1 MDLIICG
8 PLGRPRPWPTTIVG
22 RRLRWIGSAMS
33 QLADGPALGAP
44 DLVAGDGA
52 GQALEIEPAA
62 RDLEIEDDISI
73 LVAASRPDIDPCDV
87 VCDALPALSC
97 GDLSFAER
105 AWIQDHTATCSY
117 CANELHRYQNVC
129 NCLDQVYK
137 SVDVG
142 ACPVPRFLPT
152 RPGAWYRLVESP
164 VGELLVAAT
173 DEALVEIEFSRGRA
187 EEDLRRHLHERGFQA
202 RPLGATDLGAQTG
215 GQQVMSR
222 VVRQLDEYFGG
233 RRRDFD
239 LPLDLSGLPDFTR
252 DVLSA
257 TARVPYGQ
265 LDTYR
270 GIAMRIGKPAATRAV
285 GNALNRNPIPLVVPC
300 HRIIRSDG
308 SAGGYGG
315 GLDVKF
321 KLLEHEGVMLQPLP
335 GPMVASG

>member
-1 MDLIICG
+1 
-8 PLGRPRPWPTTIVG
+8 
-22 RRLRWIGSAMS
+22 MS
-33 QLADGPALGAP
+33 QLADGPAPSAP
-44 DLVAGDGA
+44 VLNAGDGA
-52 GQALEIEPAA
+52 GAALDVEPAA

-105 AWIQDHTATCSY
+105 AWIKDHTATCSY

-137 SVDVG
+137 SVEVG

-152 RPGAWYRLVESP
+152 RPVAWYRLVGSP
-164 VGELLVAAT
+164 VGELFIAAT
-173 DEALVEIEFSRGRA
+173 DDALVEIEFSHGRS
-187 EEDLRRHLHERGFQA
+187 EDAMRRHLHERGFQA
-202 RPLGATDLGAQTG
+202 RPLAASDLEVETGAE
-215 GQQVMSR
+215 QVMSQ

-233 RRRDFD
+233 SRRDFD

-321 KLLEHEGVMLQPLP
+321 KLLEHEGVMIPHQP
-335 GPMVASG
+335 GPMAMSS